1 MKLSNF
7 TYKPRCI
14 TQITK
19 MDFEECGFDFRQF
32 ISNVLYAK
40 FPESKPLPKEIGTNI
55 YFHAMEADNSHLG
68 SFRFSFVY
76 ETGTATDCGSCPPL
90 SNGFRLKLMFPFKK
104 NCYDDKPDRNNDAI
118 YGEKSFPN
126 SIETIGYAFGNFH
139 IDAVIADLYDGSSR
153 VSVSFDEEGNHLP
166 VSYSY
171 HRGRTMEMDTSY
183 APLRYTPQAIYDP
196 TDLDDMLIPELSDA
210 PFGIYAFWLDRFH
223 IAFIKD
229 INKVGYQSGSNST
242 REKVISVWTSADY
255 QDMKNDKRKLDE
267 STKLVEPYFQQR
279 FHRYWRGSDDLSYST
294 EGMFILGTNN
304 YSLHQA
310 TDLHTVR
317 SLINPTL
324 SKALEIFEVVNS
336 DPEKFYRLTLF
347 PESCKKITEAVGPLV
362 SMTSQIIRSCKS
374 FQMEEI

>member
-7 TYKPRCI
+7 NYKPRCI

-55 YFHAMEADNSHLG
+55 YFHAMEADNTHLG

-76 ETGTATDCGSCPPL
+76 EEEYKENGITPVL
-90 SNGFRLKLMFPFKK
+90 SNGFRLKFMFPFKK
-104 NCYDDKPDRNNDAI
+104 DCYDDKAERNNDAI
-118 YGEKSFPN
+118 YGEKAFPA
-126 SIETIGYAFGNFH
+126 SVESRGYAFGNFH
-139 IDAVIADLYDGSSR
+139 IDAVIAELYEGCSR
-153 VSVSFDEEGNHLP
+153 ASISFDEEGNHLP

-171 HRGRTMEMDTSY
+171 QRGRTMSMDTAY
-183 APLRYTPQAIYDP
+183 AALRYTPQSIYDP
-196 TDLDDMLIPELSDA
+196 TDLDNMFIPELSNA

-229 INKVGYQSGSNST
+229 INKAGYHSNANST
-242 REKVISVWTSADY
+242 RETVISVWTSSDY
-255 QDMKNDKRKLDE
+255 KEMQNNKQKLDD
-267 STKLVEPYFQQR
+267 SAIPVEPYLQQR
-279 FHRYWRGSDDLSYST
+279 FHKYWRDTDDLSYST
-294 EGMFILGTNN
+294 EGMFILDTGNC
-304 YSLHQA
+304 SLHQA
-310 TDLHTVR
+310 TDLHTIR

-324 SKALEIFEVVNS
+324 SKALEIFEIVNS
-336 DPEKFYRLTLF
+336 DPEKFYKQTLF
-347 PESCKKITEAVGPLV
+347 PESCKKIAEAISPLV